1 MLAPASIPPLMDF
14 ADSIEL
20 DPDIRQ
26 ATVPCARGTG
36 ILHCDAQGRYLEN
49 IWLDYV
55 QLLGRDRY
63 GRGFSSMTST
73 WRVVK

>member
-1 MLAPASIPPLMDF
+1 MGF

-20 DPDIRQ
+20 HPDIRQ

-49 IWLDYV
+49 TWLNGV
-55 QLLGRDRY
+55 QLLGRGRY
-63 GRGFSSMTST
+63 
-73 WRVVK
+73 